1 MDVDAT
7 HRLRGALLAAAA
19 VAALTLG
26 GWWWQIAAPEWPT
39 GAGLAPD
46 GSSSVTYWREDPVTG
61 DTVPELPNATSS
73 VLVDARTGAVAGTHD
88 GPAQRTVTGSAGSS
102 GWRAGGTDL
111 VWTESARLSSGGAVV
126 RQTRMERGERHLLRL
141 RCTGPGE
148 LLVAVSGA
156 RSAAPMTVGCD
167 GGQVMMELAGTGAAA
182 RLSFSPAG
190 SEPLQIEARLIAL
203 R

>member
-1 MDVDAT
+1 MDVDAI

-26 GWWWQIAAPEWPT
+26 GWWWRVAAPEAQT
-39 GAGLAPD
+39 GVGLAPG
-46 GSSSVTYWREDPVTG
+46 GSSAGTYWRENSVTAG
-61 DTVPELPNATSS
+61 TVSEPPHATSPI
-73 VLVDARTGAVAGTHD
+73 LVDPRTGAVVGADD
-88 GPAQRTVTGSAGSS
+88 GPAERPTGSAASS
-102 GWRAGGTDL
+102 GWWAGGTEL
-111 VWTESARLSSGGAVV
+111 VWTESARLGSGAAVI

-167 GGQVMMELAGTGAAA
+167 GGQVLMDLTGTGAAA

-190 SEPLQIEARLIAL
+190 SEPVQIEARLIAL
-203 R
+203 S